1 MFMAT
6 LKRQFINDES
16 GNPVAVI
23 LPFEEYVMVKDLLD
37 HASDTEKLSLMEK
50 AINDERFM
58 ADLQSAMSDF
68 RHVDAEW
75 WESDA

>member
-1 MFMAT
+1 MITSMPA
-6 LKRQFINDES
+6 LKRQFINDER

-37 HASDTEKLSLMEK
+37 QTPDAEKLRLMEH
-50 AINDERFM
+50 AVNDERFM

-68 RHVDAEW
+68 RHVDA
-75 WESDA
+75 